1 MSLLY
6 FLVLSRNVC
15 QQIGKYLENTNKKNN
30 PCGLLLNLNRNLRIK
45 LLLKIWRKINTTYC
59 ERIILKMHDHTWWK
73 FIYQNKKFLF
83 VLWKKINIVKL
94 FNRIWKGKNT
104 CQHNYGCLNVSV
116 RMLYI
121 QLLHRWF
128 QTCLLPLKHP
138 DNCPRWCQSHLQIGN
153 IKIRADIKEESKSDI
168 HVIINIKYVTLQ
180 FTPNHSTDRLIIRY
194 KWIDKVS

>member
-1 MSLLY
+1 MWVAVKSKQKFDNQIAVKNMEKNKYYILWTY
-6 FLVLSRNVC
+6 HIKNAWSYLV
-15 QQIGKYLENTNKKNN
+15 E
-30 PCGLLLNLNRNLRIK
+30 
-45 LLLKIWRKINTTYC
+45 
-59 ERIILKMHDHTWWK
+59 
-73 FIYQNKKFLF
+73 IYQNKKFMF

-104 CQHNYGCLNVSV
+104 CQHNYGCLNVSA

-153 IKIRADIKEESKSDI
+153 IKIRADIKEESKSNI
-168 HVIINIKYVTLQ
+168 HVIINIKYVTL
-180 FTPNHSTDRLIIRY
+180 
-194 KWIDKVS
+194 

>member
-1 MSLLY
+1 MCVAVKSKQKFENQIAVKNMEKTKYQVLRTY
-6 FLVLSRNVC
+6 HINNAWSYLVEIHLPKQKNYVC
-15 QQIGKYLENTNKKNN
+15 
-30 PCGLLLNLNRNLRIK
+30 
-45 LLLKIWRKINTTYC
+45 
-59 ERIILKMHDHTWWK
+59 
-73 FIYQNKKFLF
+73 
-83 VLWKKINIVKL
+83 LWKKKTLLLKL

-168 HVIINIKYVTLQ
+168 HVIINIKYVTL
-180 FTPNHSTDRLIIRY
+180 
-194 KWIDKVS
+194 

>member
-1 MSLLY
+1 MCVAVKSKQK
-6 FLVLSRNVC
+6 FEI
-15 QQIGKYLENTNKKNN
+15 QIAVKNMEKNKYEV
-30 PCGLLLNLNRNLRIK
+30 P
-45 LLLKIWRKINTTYC
+45 
-59 ERIILKMHDHTWWK
+59 
-73 FIYQNKKFLF
+73 
-83 VLWKKINIVKL
+83 VLWTYHINNAWSYLVEIHLPKQKIHVCFVKENKHCKA

-168 HVIINIKYVTLQ
+168 NVIINIKYVTL
-180 FTPNHSTDRLIIRY
+180 
-194 KWIDKVS
+194 